1 MKQWLMDWWKTATT
15 EEYELTVWFP
25 DGEVE
30 KSKKV
35 FQLSD
40 VTKKS
45 QTHFIGK
52 DMEGKVFEIRTVA
65 PFDYYLRK
73 IY

>member
-1 MKQWLMDWWKTATT
+1 MDWWKTATT

-25 DGEVE
+25 DGETL

-40 VTKKS
+40 VTKKI
-45 QTHFIGK
+45 TNTLY
-52 DMEGKVFEIRTVA
+52 R
-65 PFDYYLRK
+65 
-73 IY
+73 

>member
-1 MKQWLMDWWKTATT
+1 MKQWLIDWWKTATT

-25 DGEVE
+25 DGETL

-35 FQLSD
+35 FKLSD
-40 VTKKS
+40 VKKKT

-52 DMEGKVFEIRTVA
+52 DMDGKTFEIRTVA